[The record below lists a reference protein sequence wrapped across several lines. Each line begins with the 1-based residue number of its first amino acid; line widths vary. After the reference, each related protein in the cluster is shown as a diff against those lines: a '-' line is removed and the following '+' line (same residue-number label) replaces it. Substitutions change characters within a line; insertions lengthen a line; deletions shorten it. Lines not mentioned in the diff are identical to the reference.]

1 MSEIAAPAI
10 TPAAVPHPGVIALSR
25 VRRIGYVVLG
35 LQLIG
40 FLTWSAIVYNHYA
53 LTFDYAVY
61 HQGWYQIAHGN
72 LDPYDSP
79 QQCAFWQIHG
89 ELIFWPLAPLY
100 WVWPHDL
107 MLLWVQDFGVVVAE
121 AVAFTWICEMAGKRR
136 ADGHAALFAGVGLV
150 LLVANPW
157 VWQVVAWDYHTEPVL
172 VAFLMPLI
180 RDLAN
185 NRRRAWAWVPPL
197 LLCGDVAATYLIGV
211 GLGTVLANR
220 RSRMRGLMVA
230 GAGALSFV
238 IIDLVHANLGSGH
251 GLVTY
256 GYLAGGPAGASL
268 SMGALIKGVLTHP
281 WIMVRTMASKSADIW
296 ANLAPS
302 GLLGTCFVPL
312 VPIVIVVL
320 IESHLSPGLLFAEPG
335 LQNHAI
341 YIIVPAGTVAV
352 LAWLRQRHRITA
364 LVLACIVTAQA
375 LTWAAVFMPR
385 IPGQWL
391 RMPAGTVATL
401 SAVQAMIPP
410 DAEVIASQG
419 ISGRFSSRADIFP
432 IMAAGSIP
440 IHGETWFVIAP
451 IAGIEI
457 ESSAAAMAFIGELA
471 GPLGATLVTQANGVW
486 VFHWNPPAGTTS
498 VSLPVALA
506 PIPAWA
512 SAGAAG
518 RPDLSGPASTWR
530 AVATGAGGY
539 VADQLEWRAP
549 TGRYVADVTLAT
561 SGPVNVEVWNDTGN
575 PAVLLS
581 RRTVLAS
588 GGPLQVTV
596 PVNAR
601 TAYRDELFSGLG
613 PFHAEFNAPPPGQ
626 RLEVRVW
633 SPGNT
638 QVDVYGAELIPA
650 GSSVI
655 P

>member
-1 MSEIAAPAI
+1 MSEIAAPTL
-10 TPAAVPHPGVIALSR
+10 TPAAVPHPRVIALSR

-40 FLTWSAIVYNHYA
+40 FMTWSAIVFNRYA

-89 ELIFWPLAPLY
+89 ELIFWPLALLY

-107 MLLWVQDFGVVVAE
+107 MLLWIQDFAVVASE
-121 AVAFTWICEMAGKRR
+121 AVAFTWICEIAGRRR
-136 ADGHAALFAGVGLV
+136 ADGRAALLAVVGLV
-150 LLVANPW
+150 LLVANTW
-157 VWQVVAWDYHTEPVL
+157 IWQVVAWDYHTEPVL
-172 VAFLMPLI
+172 VALLIPLI

-185 NRRRAWAWVPPL
+185 NRRRALAWVPPL

-220 RSRMRGLMVA
+220 KSRVRGLLVA
-230 GAGALSFV
+230 GAGALSFI

-251 GLVTY
+251 GLTTY
-256 GYLAGGPAGASL
+256 AYLAGEPAGATL
-268 SMGALIKGVLTHP
+268 GIGALITGILTHP
-281 WIMVRTMASKSADIW
+281 WIVVRIMAAKAADIW

-302 GLLGTCFVPL
+302 GLLGACYVPL
-312 VPIVIVVL
+312 MPIAIIVL
-320 IESHLSPGLLFAEPG
+320 LESHLSPGLLFAEPG
-335 LQNHAI
+335 LQNHAL
-341 YIIVPAGTVAV
+341 YIIVPVGTVAI
-352 LAWLRQRHRITA
+352 LAWLRQRHQITA
-364 LVLACIVTAQA
+364 LVLACLVAAQA
-375 LTWAAVFMPR
+375 LTWAAVFMPKV
-385 IPGQWL
+385 PGEWL
-391 RMPAGTVATL
+391 RVPAGAVSTL
-401 SAVQAMIPP
+401 SAVQPMIPP

-419 ISGRFSSRADIFP
+419 ISGRFSNRTNIFP
-432 IMAAGSIP
+432 IMGAGSIP
-440 IHGETWFVIAP
+440 VHGETWFIIAP

-457 ESSAAAMAFIGELA
+457 ESTAAAMAFIGQLA
-471 GPLGATLVTQANGVW
+471 GPLRATLVTQANGVW
-486 VFHWNPPAGTTS
+486 VFRWKPPAGTTAIN
-498 VSLPVALA
+498 LPSGST

-518 RPDLSGPASTWR
+518 RPDLAGPAVTWR
-530 AVATGAGGY
+530 AAATGAEGY
-539 VADQLEWRAP
+539 VADQLEWRVP
-549 TGRYVADVTLAT
+549 TGRYVADVRLAT
-561 SGPVNVEVWNDTGN
+561 SGPVNVEVWNDTGS
-575 PAVLLS
+575 PAVLLT
-581 RRTVLAS
+581 RRTVLPS
-588 GGPLQVTV
+588 GGALQVTV
-596 PVNAR
+596 PVDAR
-601 TAYRDELFSGLG
+601 TAYHDDLFSGLG

-638 QVDVYGAELIPA
+638 QVDVYGAVLIPA